1 MKIINLTPHTITII
15 DDNGNVVGSYESA
28 GLARVDSLPLGD
40 VVGLPEPEDGTV
52 YVVSV
57 LVAERLPHRA
67 DLRVPGGQVRDG
79 DGRIIGCRS
88 LAEPS
93 CTSPALALLTTP
105 VVVVFGSA
113 ADPDT
118 AANARDLDII
128 YANCNHRAACDV
140 TRSYYD
146 SRHQIDAH
154 PELASIDGGLVVVEI
169 PYPAGLPEPEYIVLS
184 GAPEI
189 RYKPVRSIAASLRK
203 LAADRDVEAFAAT
216 FPGGAISLF
225 AHPDAMGSEA
235 YAGNGIQALKNA
247 INHVFSLDF
256 AAIGELIPGLPRL
269 LQAIVAGPHHDC
281 LPTLRRGT
289 AAGAGRDVEVVISR
303 YKQNGPWMCGPRH
316 CVGERGALPLDLAAE
331 WLESGEWPL
340 WRLQGVDGFTLDEDL
355 AALRFESA
363 AQAWRAAE
371 RSIAGPMA
379 EGPHGVAAVV
389 SVTRCGTLAGA

>member
-57 LVAERLPHRA
+57 LVAERLPHRT

-105 VVVVFGSA
+105 VVVVFGSY
-113 ADPDT
+113 ADPESRYR
-118 AANARDLDII
+118 AKDIDVI
-128 YANCNHRAACDV
+128 HANCSHQTACEITRASLDTGLQV
-140 TRSYYD
+140 
-146 SRHQIDAH
+146 DAH
-154 PELASIDGGLVVVEI
+154 PELARIEGGRVVVEI

-184 GAPEI
+184 GSPEI

-203 LAADRDVEAFAAT
+203 LGVDRDVEAFAAS

-225 AHPDAMGSEA
+225 AHPDAFDSEA
-235 YAGNGIQALKNA
+235 YAGNGIDALRSA
-247 INHVFSLDF
+247 INHVFSLDLE
-256 AAIGELIPGLPRL
+256 AVGELIPGLPRL
-269 LQAIVAGPHHDC
+269 LLAIAAGPHPDC
-281 LPTLRRGT
+281 LPTLSRGT
-289 AAGAGRDVEVVISR
+289 AAAAGRDVEIVISR
-303 YKQNGPWMCGPRH
+303 AVEGGLWLCGPRH
-316 CVGERGALPLDLAAE
+316 RVGERGWLSLDLAAE
-331 WLESGEWPL
+331 WLETGVWPT